1 LFRRRVPTK
10 QNQKANDFNY
20 LYRPLNQL
28 DRSLA
33 DEHAHL
39 DAKAVHFDEPNPAC
53 ADSLDGAQLLLD
65 CASPFNLN
73 RGDRSW
79 AVAISIR
86 ENNARIAIRQDR
98 RFEARPGQTALPKW
112 ISTAEL
118 KPSPAPAKFA
128 GRCRSSMVKVAAATN
143 RRRKNSFTW
152 WDAATLTRA
161 LDPERVRD
169 QFTASHS
176 RGTVTI
182 YWMNSPHF

>member
-1 LFRRRVPTK
+1 
-10 QNQKANDFNY
+10 
-20 LYRPLNQL
+20 
-28 DRSLA
+28 LA
-33 DEHAHL
+33 DGHAHL
-39 DAKAVHFDEPNPAC
+39 DAKAVHFDEPNLAC

-79 AVAISIR
+79 AMAISIQ
-86 ENNARIAIRQDR
+86 ENNARIVIRQDR

-118 KPSPAPAKFA
+118 QPSPARAKFA

-152 WDAATLTRA
+152 WDAATLTRD

-169 QFTASHS
+169 LFNASHS
-176 RGTVTI
+176 RGAPAI
-182 YWMNSPHF
+182 YWMNSLHF